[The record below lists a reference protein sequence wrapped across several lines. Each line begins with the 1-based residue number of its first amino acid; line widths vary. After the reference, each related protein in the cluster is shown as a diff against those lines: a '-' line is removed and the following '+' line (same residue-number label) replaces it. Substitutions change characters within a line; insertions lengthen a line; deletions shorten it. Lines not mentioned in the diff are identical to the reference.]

1 MELIRAFLLGS
12 VFGME
17 EFFNSLTS
25 TLGIPV
31 NKENPPPREVLLPLP
46 SSWLE
51 PKVVPRCH

>member
-1 MELIRAFLLGS
+1 MELIRPFHLGS

-31 NKENPPPREVLLPLP
+31 NKENPPPREMLLPLP

-51 PKVVPRCH
+51 PKVMPRYH